1 MFGLGH
7 WEILALVAIF
17 LIFFVGPKRL
27 PDFGKSLGKSIRDF
41 KKALKDEETLD
52 VTDSAKAEKIEG
64 KSSDSNY
71 SKQKE
76 SEKERS

>member
-7 WEILALVAIF
+7 WEILLLVAIA

-52 VTDSAKAEKIEG
+52 VTDSAKAEKIES
-64 KSSDSNY
+64 KSTESST

>member
-7 WEILALVAIF
+7 WEILLLVAIV
-17 LIFFVGPKRL
+17 LIFFVGPKKL
-27 PDFGKSLGKSIRDF
+27 PDFGRSLGKSIRDF

-64 KSSDSNY
+64 NSSNSSQ
-71 SKQKE
+71 SKAKQ